1 MGILGESIHRSSCL
15 LFQSELFQDDLY
27 PDTAGDIPA
36 CTADEFMEGT
46 KDSNPVMVNTLVYK
60 K

>member
-1 MGILGESIHRSSCL
+1 L